1 MNREQRR
8 LMEREERRQKSQEG
22 SSRREQAAARVSA
35 APAER
40 TSLWKRL
47 TTFLHDV
54 RLEMKKVS
62 WPTQQQMV
70 AGRQHPTTRVLVDLE
85 VETGRVVR
93 GVPFVVVHASSGQWL
108 VEQVDLQ
115 RVMSGY

>member
-22 SSRREQAAARVSA
+22 SSRREQAAARASA

-40 TSLWKRL
+40 KSLWKRM
-47 TTFLHDV
+47 TSFLHDV

-62 WPTQQQMV
+62 WPTQQQMIAFTAVTMITSTALTLIIFGLDV
-70 AGRQHPTTRVLVDLE
+70 ALKQAVLIVL
-85 VETGRVVR
+85 G
-93 GVPFVVVHASSGQWL
+93 GL
-108 VEQVDLQ
+108 
-115 RVMSGY
+115 

>member
-22 SSRREQAAARVSA
+22 SSRREQAAARASA

-40 TSLWKRL
+40 KSLWKRL
-47 TTFLHDV
+47 TSFLHDV

-70 AGRQHPTTRVLVDLE
+70 AFTAVTMITSTALTLIIFGLDVALKQAVLIVL
-85 VETGRVVR
+85 G
-93 GVPFVVVHASSGQWL
+93 GL
-108 VEQVDLQ
+108 
-115 RVMSGY
+115 

>member
-22 SSRREQAAARVSA
+22 SSRREQAAARASA

-40 TSLWKRL
+40 KSLWKRL
-47 TTFLHDV
+47 TSFLHDV

-62 WPTQQQMV
+62 WPTQQQMIAFTAVTMITSTALTLIIFGLDV
-70 AGRQHPTTRVLVDLE
+70 ALKQAVLIVL
-85 VETGRVVR
+85 G
-93 GVPFVVVHASSGQWL
+93 GL
-108 VEQVDLQ
+108 
-115 RVMSGY
+115 

>member
-40 TSLWKRL
+40 KSLWKRM
-47 TTFLHDV
+47 TSFLHDV
-54 RLEMKKVS
+54 RLEMRKVS
-62 WPTQQQMV
+62 WPTQQQLV
-70 AGRQHPTTRVLVDLE
+70 AFTAVTVITSTALTLIIFGLDVALKQAVLIVL
-85 VETGRVVR
+85 G
-93 GVPFVVVHASSGQWL
+93 GL
-108 VEQVDLQ
+108 
-115 RVMSGY
+115 

>member
-22 SSRREQAAARVSA
+22 SSRREQAAARASA

-40 TSLWKRL
+40 KSLWKRM
-47 TTFLHDV
+47 TSFLHDV

-62 WPTQQQMV
+62 WPTQQQMIAFTAVTMITSV
-70 AGRQHPTTRVLVDLE
+70 ALTLIIFGLDVALKQAVLIVL
-85 VETGRVVR
+85 G
-93 GVPFVVVHASSGQWL
+93 GL
-108 VEQVDLQ
+108 
-115 RVMSGY
+115 

>member
-22 SSRREQAAARVSA
+22 TSRREQATARVSA
-35 APAER
+35 APSER
-40 TSLWKRL
+40 QSLWKRL
-47 TTFLHDV
+47 TSFLHDV

-70 AGRQHPTTRVLVDLE
+70 AFTAVTVITSAALTLLIFGLDVALKQAVLIVL
-85 VETGRVVR
+85 G
-93 GVPFVVVHASSGQWL
+93 GL
-108 VEQVDLQ
+108 
-115 RVMSGY
+115 

>member
-40 TSLWKRL
+40 KSLWKR
-47 TTFLHDV
+47 TTSFLHDV

-70 AGRQHPTTRVLVDLE
+70 AFTAVTVITSTALTLLIFGLDVALKQAVLVVL
-85 VETGRVVR
+85 G
-93 GVPFVVVHASSGQWL
+93 GL
-108 VEQVDLQ
+108 
-115 RVMSGY
+115 

>member
-22 SSRREQAAARVSA
+22 SSRREQAAARASA

-40 TSLWKRL
+40 KSLWKRM
-47 TTFLHDV
+47 TSFLHDV

-62 WPTQQQMV
+62 WPTQQQMIAFTAVTMITSIALTLIIFGLDV
-70 AGRQHPTTRVLVDLE
+70 ALKQAVLIVL
-85 VETGRVVR
+85 G
-93 GVPFVVVHASSGQWL
+93 GL
-108 VEQVDLQ
+108 
-115 RVMSGY
+115 

>member
-35 APAER
+35 APTER

-70 AGRQHPTTRVLVDLE
+70 AFTAVTVITSTALTLIIFGLDVALKQAVLVIL
-85 VETGRVVR
+85 G
-93 GVPFVVVHASSGQWL
+93 GL
-108 VEQVDLQ
+108 
-115 RVMSGY
+115 

>member
-22 SSRREQAAARVSA
+22 SSRREQAAARASA

-40 TSLWKRL
+40 KSLWKRM
-47 TTFLHDV
+47 TSFLHDV

-70 AGRQHPTTRVLVDLE
+70 AFTAVTMITSIALTLIIFGLDVALKQAVLIVL
-85 VETGRVVR
+85 G
-93 GVPFVVVHASSGQWL
+93 GL
-108 VEQVDLQ
+108 
-115 RVMSGY
+115 

>member
-22 SSRREQAAARVSA
+22 SSRREQAAARVASA
-35 APAER
+35 PGEQK
-40 TSLWKRL
+40 SLWKRL

-62 WPTQQQMV
+62 WPTQEQMIAFTAVTVITSTALTFLIFGLDV
-70 AGRQHPTTRVLVDLE
+70 ALKQAVLIVL
-85 VETGRVVR
+85 G
-93 GVPFVVVHASSGQWL
+93 GL
-108 VEQVDLQ
+108 
-115 RVMSGY
+115 

>member
-40 TSLWKRL
+40 QSLWKRL
-47 TTFLHDV
+47 TSFLHDV

-62 WPTQQQMV
+62 WPTQEQMIAFTAVTVITSTVLTLLIFGLDV
-70 AGRQHPTTRVLVDLE
+70 ALKQAVLVIL
-85 VETGRVVR
+85 G
-93 GVPFVVVHASSGQWL
+93 GL
-108 VEQVDLQ
+108 
-115 RVMSGY
+115 

>member
-35 APAER
+35 APSER
-40 TSLWKRL
+40 QSLWKRM
-47 TTFLHDV
+47 TSFLHDV

-62 WPTQQQMV
+62 WPTQQQLV
-70 AGRQHPTTRVLVDLE
+70 AFTAVTVITSTALTLLIFGLDVALKQAVLVVL
-85 VETGRVVR
+85 G
-93 GVPFVVVHASSGQWL
+93 GL
-108 VEQVDLQ
+108 
-115 RVMSGY
+115 